1 MKKVFTLFATALITI
16 GAMAQQLPN
25 GGFETW
31 TSTTHPDM
39 WGTYGNIV
47 GFPGGGTYPYFATKD
62 MTTGNF
68 VEGTGSIKMI
78 TDTIGAGPGNYLIVP
93 SAAGLGTL
101 SYTASHAIVASG
113 IAYTKRV
120 DTIYFSYK
128 YAPARATDTAAL
140 LFNLTNAHTSL
151 FGGTLGLNL
160 PTTAGAWQ
168 NIYTEITP
176 QYTSGNNP
184 DTLSM
189 VFSTSR
195 YSGAPADTGAFKST
209 LWIDAIHF
217 NAAVN
222 VASGI
227 AEIGAITGVNAY
239 PNPTH
244 DHINIAIE
252 EGEVGSQMQLFDLQ
266 GREVYNGIL
275 DRTTTAIDTKNYEAG
290 IYAIK
295 VMSIDHMTTYQG
307 KITVTK

>member
-16 GAMAQQLPN
+16 GAIAQQLPN
-25 GGFETW
+25 GGFESW

-62 MTTGNF
+62 NTITNF
-68 VEGTGSIKMI
+68 VEGTASLKMI
-78 TDTIGAGPGNYLIVP
+78 TDTIAAGPGNYLIVP
-93 SAAGLGTL
+93 SIAGLGTL
-101 SYTASHAIVASG
+101 SYTASHSIVASG

-120 DTIYFSYK
+120 DTIFLSYK
-128 YAPARATDTAAL
+128 YAPTRATDTASMR
-140 LFNLTNAHTSL
+140 FNLSKASTSL

-160 PTTAGAWQ
+160 STTAGAWK
-168 NIYTEITP
+168 NIYIP
-176 QYTSGNNP
+176 ISSAYTSSNNP

-222 VASGI
+222 VSGI

-244 DHINIAIE
+244 DIINIAIE
-252 EGEVGSQMQLFDLQ
+252 ESEIGSQMQLFDLQ
-266 GREVYNGIL
+266 CREVYNGIL

-295 VMSIDHMTTYQG
+295 VLSIDHMTTYQG